1 MKTFQYFAVDNS
13 IILGTSFTHTRNI
26 DTHSHTYTYTK
37 HKIDNIH
44 HNGTAQAK
52 LTTVYS
58 KHKCTCFEYQN
69 NTVGVRSTTYM
80 CLL

>member
-1 MKTFQYFAVDNS
+1 MKTFQCFAVDNS
-13 IILGTSFTHTRNI
+13 IILGTSLTHTRN
-26 DTHSHTYTYTK
+26 THIHIHI

-58 KHKCTCFEYQN
+58 KHKCTCFEYQY
-69 NTVGVRSTTYM
+69 NTVGVGSTTYIICM
-80 CLL
+80 YINV